1 MRQHSGNLTEG
12 KPIRLI
18 LAFAVPVFLG
28 NLFQILYG
36 LIDTKIVGST
46 LGEEALAA
54 VGSVSTLYNLLT
66 GFFNGMTLGFSVITA
81 RCFGAGDEERLKKS
95 VAASILIG
103 FAAAAVLVLG
113 IFAGL
118 SPILTLLHVPGR
130 QEAMAYSYI
139 SILVLGMFVTLAYNL
154 CANILRSIGD
164 AVTPLVFLVLASA
177 VNVFL
182 DYLLILAFQ
191 MGVAGAA
198 VATVI
203 SQLLSVVLCI
213 LHIRRKF
220 PVLWVEKRHFR
231 SERAQVK
238 TLLTSGLSMGMM
250 SSLVNFGT
258 LILQTGINTLGT
270 SVIVAHTAAR
280 KVFEIWGLPV
290 SVLGATMATYSGQNF
305 GAGKYR
311 RIREGLLSS
320 LAIGTGWSA
329 LVFVMA
335 HTISSYLIAFIA
347 STQSKEILYWGE
359 TYLKYNMSFQVVCVF
374 IVILRNTLQGIGD
387 YVTPIVSSCIE
398 LAGKIL
404 FTLVFVRL
412 FGYWGVIWTEP
423 VSWLVMVLPL
433 GLQVFRNPVL
443 RRKKGETSPGE
454 RG

>member
-1 MRQHSGNLTEG
+1 MQLDMTKGRPVPIMLRFMLPLLAGN
-12 KPIRLI
+12 I
-18 LAFAVPVFLG
+18 
-28 NLFQILYG
+28 FQQLYNMA
-36 LIDTKIVGST
+36 DTIIVGRYVGSN
-46 LGEEALAA
+46 ALAA
-54 VGSVSTLYNLLT
+54 VGSTGTIMFLIT
-66 GFFNGMTLGFSVITA
+66 GFAQGITAGFSVITA

-130 QEAMAYSYI
+130 QETMAYSYI

-231 SERAQVK
+231 PERAQVK

-270 SVIVAHTAAR
+270 SVIVAHTAHT
-280 KVFEIWGLPV
+280 FL
-290 SVLGATMATYSGQNF
+290 
-305 GAGKYR
+305 
-311 RIREGLLSS
+311 RIL
-320 LAIGTGWSA
+320 T
-329 LVFVMA
+329 
-335 HTISSYLIAFIA
+335 
-347 STQSKEILYWGE
+347 
-359 TYLKYNMSFQVVCVF
+359 
-374 IVILRNTLQGIGD
+374 
-387 YVTPIVSSCIE
+387 
-398 LAGKIL
+398 
-404 FTLVFVRL
+404 
-412 FGYWGVIWTEP
+412 
-423 VSWLVMVLPL
+423 
-433 GLQVFRNPVL
+433 
-443 RRKKGETSPGE
+443 
-454 RG
+454 

>member
-95 VAASILIG
+95 
-103 FAAAAVLVLG
+103 
-113 IFAGL
+113 
-118 SPILTLLHVPGR
+118 
-130 QEAMAYSYI
+130 
-139 SILVLGMFVTLAYNL
+139 
-154 CANILRSIGD
+154 
-164 AVTPLVFLVLASA
+164 
-177 VNVFL
+177 
-182 DYLLILAFQ
+182 
-191 MGVAGAA
+191 VAGAA

-347 STQSKEILYWGE
+347 STQSEEILYWGE

-443 RRKKGETSPGE
+443 RRKKGEASPGE
-454 RG
+454 RS